1 MPTPPL
7 NAKQQSTIA
16 AFAAVAIASAMV
28 YWVAAGG
35 MSGRLIEIDRA
46 EPLPYEFLTDV
57 NEAKWPELAQLPDVG
72 EVLARR
78 IVESREN
85 EGQYRSQEDLL
96 RVRGIGQVKLARIA
110 PHLVPLPDERAMV
123 GK

>member
-1 MPTPPL
+1 
-7 NAKQQSTIA
+7 
-16 AFAAVAIASAMV
+16 MV

-35 MSGRLIEIDRA
+35 MSDRLIEIDRA

-57 NEAKWPELAQLPDVG
+57 NQADWAELAQLPDVG

-85 EGQYRSQEDLL
+85 EGQYRTQEDLL
-96 RVRGIGQVKLARIA
+96 RVRGIGRVKLSRMA

-123 GK
+123 GN